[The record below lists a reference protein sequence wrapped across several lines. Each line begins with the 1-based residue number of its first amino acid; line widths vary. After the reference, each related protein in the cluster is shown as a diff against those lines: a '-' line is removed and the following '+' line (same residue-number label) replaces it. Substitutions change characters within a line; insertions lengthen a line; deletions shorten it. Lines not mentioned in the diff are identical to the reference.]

1 MRNQRGSIW
10 SLLKKI
16 LRYLKGAPD
25 FGIIYVRY
33 GDNSFSVYTNSNYN
47 ERILFNGKDL
57 QASKGEGKVTLRWG
71 VFLVGGLISWSL
83 KRQYCVTTLTIEVEY
98 IG

>member
-1 MRNQRGSIW
+1 ME
-10 SLLKKI
+10 LLKKM

-33 GDNSFSVYTNSNYN
+33 GDNFFSVYTDSNYN

-57 QASKGEGKVTLRWG
+57 QASKGERKIILGWG
-71 VFLVGGLISWSL
+71 VFLAGGLIL
-83 KRQYCVTTLTIEVEY
+83 
-98 IG
+98 